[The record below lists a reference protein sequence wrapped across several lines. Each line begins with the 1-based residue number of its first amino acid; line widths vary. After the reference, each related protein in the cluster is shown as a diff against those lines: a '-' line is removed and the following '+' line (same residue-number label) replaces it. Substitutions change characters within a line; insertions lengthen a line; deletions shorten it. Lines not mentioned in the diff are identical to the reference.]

1 MLRPWLWIKA
11 LVWCL
16 DYDTIRYRV
25 VGHLPAMLRAL
36 QTATAPELIA
46 LLLRFELAEP
56 LLLALKEQEL
66 VSSKLDASQPFASH
80 DVESMAR
87 SDSPLQ
93 PPQPSDQPRTLQ
105 QGQIDPPKGVSIAA
119 AAGKDVAPE
128 TDLPPDTDTDADLAA
143 AAIASYCKHHQLA
156 TEEALK
162 QWCFRHAL
170 SSAALLAE
178 AQHLHNRQALT
189 ADSIPGSEE
198 SLFLRFKDRLDRVLY
213 GLIRVDNGALARD
226 LFFAIEAGE
235 LRFGEAARLHS
246 CGPEARTEGIV
257 GPVDLTTPHPEIS
270 SRLRMASPGELI
282 LPFKL
287 EQWHIILR
295 LDYRFEASLDQDTRH
310 FLRDLSLRSQARE
323 AIEPELVALAAWA
336 QEVGQGSAR

>member
-1 MLRPWLWIKA
+1 
-11 LVWCL
+11 
-16 DYDTIRYRV
+16 
-25 VGHLPAMLRAL
+25 MLRAL

-66 VSSKLDASQPFASH
+66 LTSRLDASQSSANQDGS
-80 DVESMAR
+80 SKATN
-87 SDSPLQ
+87 DSPLQ
-93 PPQPSDQPRTLQ
+93 PAQPIKQSWALG
-105 QGQIDPPKGVSIAA
+105 QGSNDS
-119 AAGKDVAPE
+119 
-128 TDLPPDTDTDADLAA
+128 
-143 AAIASYCKHHQLA
+143 AIASYCKHHQLA
-156 TEEALK
+156 NEEALN

-213 GLIRVDNGALARD
+213 GLIRVENGALARD

-270 SRLRMASPGELI
+270 SRLKMASPGELI

-287 EQWHIILR
+287 EQWHMILR
-295 LDYRFEASLDQDTRH
+295 LDYRFEASLNQDTRQ

>member
-1 MLRPWLWIKA
+1 
-11 LVWCL
+11 
-16 DYDTIRYRV
+16 
-25 VGHLPAMLRAL
+25 MLRAL

-66 VSSKLDASQPFASH
+66 LSSRLDVSQPSANQDGSSKATN
-80 DVESMAR
+80 
-87 SDSPLQ
+87 DSPLQ
-93 PPQPSDQPRTLQ
+93 PAQPINQSWALE
-105 QGQIDPPKGVSIAA
+105 QGSNDS
-119 AAGKDVAPE
+119 
-128 TDLPPDTDTDADLAA
+128 
-143 AAIASYCKHHQLA
+143 AIASYCKHHQLA
-156 TEEALK
+156 NEEALN

-213 GLIRVDNGALARD
+213 GLIRVENGALARD

-270 SRLRMASPGELI
+270 SRLKMASPGELI

-295 LDYRFEASLDQDTRH
+295 LDYRFEASLDQDTRQ

-323 AIEPELVALAAWA
+323 AIEPELDALAAWA

>member
-1 MLRPWLWIKA
+1 
-11 LVWCL
+11 
-16 DYDTIRYRV
+16 
-25 VGHLPAMLRAL
+25 MLRAL

-66 VSSKLDASQPFASH
+66 VRSRLDTSQPSAHQVGSPA
-80 DVESMAR
+80 AR
-87 SDSPLQ
+87 NDSPLQ
-93 PPQPSDQPRTLQ
+93 PAQPTNQPGTHEQ
-105 QGQIDPPKGVSIAA
+105 APIDP
-119 AAGKDVAPE
+119 
-128 TDLPPDTDTDADLAA
+128 
-143 AAIASYCKHHQLA
+143 AIASYCKHHQLA
-156 TEEALK
+156 SEEALN

-170 SSAALLAE
+170 NPAALLAE

-189 ADSIPGSEE
+189 ADPIPGSEE

-257 GPVDLTTPHPEIS
+257 GPVDLATPHPEIS

-282 LPFKL
+282 FPFKL
-287 EQWHIILR
+287 EQWHMILR
-295 LDYRFEASLDQDTRH
+295 LDYRFEASLDQDTRK

-323 AIEPELVALAAWA
+323 AIEPELHALAAW
-336 QEVGQGSAR
+336 VQGADAGSRQ

>member
-1 MLRPWLWIKA
+1 
-11 LVWCL
+11 
-16 DYDTIRYRV
+16 
-25 VGHLPAMLRAL
+25 MLRAL

-66 VSSKLDASQPFASH
+66 VSSRSDASQPSANQDGSPATRT
-80 DVESMAR
+80 DV
-87 SDSPLQ
+87 PLQ
-93 PPQPSDQPRTLQ
+93 PAQPANQSRTLE
-105 QGQIDPPKGVSIAA
+105 QGPIDP
-119 AAGKDVAPE
+119 
-128 TDLPPDTDTDADLAA
+128 
-143 AAIASYCKHHQLA
+143 AIASYCKHHQLA
-156 TEEALK
+156 SEEALN

-170 SSAALLAE
+170 NPAALLAE

-189 ADSIPGSEE
+189 ADPIPGSEE

-295 LDYRFEASLDQDTRH
+295 LDYRFEASLDQDTRQ

-336 QEVGQGSAR
+336 QEVGPGSAR

>member
-1 MLRPWLWIKA
+1 
-11 LVWCL
+11 
-16 DYDTIRYRV
+16 
-25 VGHLPAMLRAL
+25 MLRAL

-66 VSSKLDASQPFASH
+66 VSSRSDASQPSANQDGSPATRT
-80 DVESMAR
+80 DV
-87 SDSPLQ
+87 PLQ
-93 PPQPSDQPRTLQ
+93 PAQPANQSRTLE
-105 QGQIDPPKGVSIAA
+105 QGPIDS
-119 AAGKDVAPE
+119 
-128 TDLPPDTDTDADLAA
+128 
-143 AAIASYCKHHQLA
+143 AIASYCKHHQLA
-156 TEEALK
+156 SEEALS

-170 SSAALLAE
+170 SPAELLAE

-295 LDYRFEASLDQDTRH
+295 LDYRFEASLDQDTRQ